1 MITRKSGDFLLAR
14 RSPEATPNRG
24 RLVEKKRHNNTDTEQ
39 FEYNIR
45 GWTTK
50 IKSGD
55 FEQNLLYNTGLP
67 QGATAYYNG
76 NIAYST
82 WKYNSFTSGIVYQYD
97 NINRLTDSYFKDV
110 NSNDYYGNGCYDES
124 FVFDKQGN
132 IKSVNRTIYGT
143 DVDYLTLN
151 YRGNQLIKVT
161 DGEGSWASYN
171 IKEYHDKANLP
182 LEFLYDPN
190 GNMTKD
196 LDRNIDTIK
205 YNLLNLPD
213 TIQFSNGNQIVH
225 TYDASGRKLRTEYF
239 TLYTPIQIP
248 LSGIYNWNN
257 R

>member
-1 MITRKSGDFLLAR
+1 
-14 RSPEATPNRG
+14 
-24 RLVEKKRHNNTDTEQ
+24 
-39 FEYNIR
+39 
-45 GWTTK
+45 
-50 IKSGD
+50 
-55 FEQNLLYNTGLP
+55 
-67 QGATAYYNG
+67 
-76 NIAYST
+76 
-82 WKYNSFTSGIVYQYD
+82 
-97 NINRLTDSYFKDV
+97 
-110 NSNDYYGNGCYDES
+110 
-124 FVFDKQGN
+124 
-132 IKSVNRTIYGT
+132 
-143 DVDYLTLN
+143 
-151 YRGNQLIKVT
+151 LIKVT

-225 TYDASGRKLRTEYF
+225 IYDASGRKLRTEYF